1 MSYIKVSC
9 PKQNNCIEVSGQ
21 GVECYNPNQNVIP
34 QIWFVLDYNAT
45 SRIKIDYTIDLNG
58 VVESRYVYIEV
69 GSLISPIVEFE
80 CGDTIIDTII
90 YSVTPPYDST
100 FIYNGNCP
108 TQQSINCF
116 STDIYT
122 IPKTKTNNAVQVIS
136 NISVETDV
144 TVTVRSKVNGVYY
157 NNVLVI
163 NNGGNVSNSVN
174 FGNSV
179 TVEESVITDVFPTSF
194 NDVIYWTCFPTL
206 PEAAP
211 APIPTV
217 QNLATI
223 SANFLDNGHCPPYN
237 HFDGNGE
244 VDYVVTCTQ
253 PEFQFT
259 LPYPATSTITIDYV
273 VEYEGD
279 FFQSATQIQIGQITS
294 PILTP
299 NNMILNDNT
308 CCTIITYIGFYMIA
322 PNYDSNFI
330 YWSENDMVPYMY

>member
-223 SANFLDNGHCPPYN
+223 SANFLDTGFCLG
-237 HFDGNGE
+237 D
-244 VDYVVTCTQ
+244 CTQ

-259 LPYPATSTITIDYV
+259 LPYPATSTITIDFGGVYD
-273 VEYEGD
+273 GSGFD
-279 FFQSATQIQIGQITS
+279 GATQIQIGDTKS

-299 NNMILNDNT
+299 NNMILNNNT
-308 CCTIITYIGFYMIA
+308 CCTIITSIGFSMIM
-322 PNYDSNFI
+322 PIHDSNFI
-330 YWSENDMVPYMY
+330 YWSENDMVPYTY